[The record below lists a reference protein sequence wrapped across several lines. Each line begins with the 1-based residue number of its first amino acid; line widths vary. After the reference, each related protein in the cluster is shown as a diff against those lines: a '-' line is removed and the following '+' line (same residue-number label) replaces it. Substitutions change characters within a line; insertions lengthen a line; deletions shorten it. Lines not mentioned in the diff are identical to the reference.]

1 MFPKFLSK
9 RNIEHVYKTLG
20 TSIIPSQVIPF
31 LGLIMKKSIT
41 HNKPISLYAS
51 RRKPESQSKSTQK
64 LCGQLESQSI
74 SALPKNQVI
83 QPVMMIYISY
93 FFY

>member
-1 MFPKFLSK
+1 MFSKFLSK

-31 LGLIMKKSIT
+31 LGLIMKKKLT
-41 HNKPISLYAS
+41 HNKPISYAS
-51 RRKPESQSKSTQK
+51 RRKPESQSIITQK